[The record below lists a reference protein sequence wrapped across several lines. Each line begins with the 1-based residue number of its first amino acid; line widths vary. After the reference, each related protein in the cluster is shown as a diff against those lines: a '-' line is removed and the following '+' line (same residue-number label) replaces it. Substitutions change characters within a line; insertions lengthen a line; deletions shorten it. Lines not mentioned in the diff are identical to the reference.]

1 MEFLNNY
8 LYILNSLNSMF
19 TSNEYVGDICIK
31 DEIAKVAEELKIIKQ
46 KENSNSKEIP
56 NTDKNTQIFSN
67 WAIIH
72 DWIKENIN
80 CSVKITIPIKN
91 TNCNLIV
98 SKKEI
103 YIHTSSINK
112 SNNCLSTERFIFKT
126 YCEVQKIN
134 VEYKSTY
141 LDFSKLNIIS
151 DNVYQK
157 IFIISTLIELIYQW
171 QSIKK
176 ELLSYQEKE
185 NSIYNFKV

>member
-19 TSNEYVGDICIK
+19 TSNEYIGDICIE
-31 DEIAKVAEELKIIKQ
+31 DEIAKVVEELKRIKQ
-46 KENSNSKEIP
+46 KEDSNSKEVP

-67 WAIIH
+67 WATIH

-91 TNCNLIV
+91 TDCNLIV

-103 YIHTSSINK
+103 YIYTSSISK
-112 SNNCLSTERFIFKT
+112 SSERFIFKT
-126 YCEVQKIN
+126 YCKILKLFN
-134 VEYKSTY
+134 GEYKSIY
-141 LDFSKLNIIS
+141 LDFSRFNTIS
-151 DNVYQK
+151 DDVYEK
-157 IFIISTLIELIYQW
+157 ILIISTLIELSYQW

>member
-19 TSNEYVGDICIK
+19 TSNEYIGDICIK
-31 DEIAKVAEELKIIKQ
+31 DEINKVTEELKINKQ
-46 KENSNSKEIP
+46 KENSNSKEVLNI
-56 NTDKNTQIFSN
+56 DKNTQIFSS
-67 WAIIH
+67 WATIY
-72 DWIKENIN
+72 DWINENIN
-80 CSVKITIPIKN
+80 CSVRITIPIKN

-103 YIHTSSINK
+103 YIYNNSIK
-112 SNNCLSTERFIFKT
+112 YNNCTSTERLIFKT
-126 YCEVQKIN
+126 YCKI
-134 VEYKSTY
+134 VKYSGEYKSIC
-141 LDFSKLNIIS
+141 LDLSRLKTIS
-151 DNVYQK
+151 DSVHEK
-157 IFIISTLIELIYQW
+157 VLIISTLIELIYQW

>member
-1 MEFLNNY
+1 MERFLERY
-8 LYILNSLNSMF
+8 LDVLSIHSRVYGND
-19 TSNEYVGDICIK
+19 YVGDIHIQNEIK
-31 DEIAKVAEELKIIKQ
+31 EVSEELNTKRQ
-46 KENSNSKEIP
+46 KEVP
-56 NTDKNTQIFSN
+56 NTADKNTQIFSN
-67 WAIIH
+67 WATIY

-91 TNCNLIV
+91 TDCNLIV

-112 SNNCLSTERFIFKT
+112 SNNCLSTERLIFKT
-126 YCEVQKIN
+126 YCNIIKFSE
-134 VEYKSTY
+134 EYKSIY
-141 LDFSKLNIIS
+141 LDFSRLSTIS
-151 DNVYQK
+151 DDIYEK
-157 IFIISTLIELIYQW
+157 ILIISTLIELIYQW

>member
-19 TSNEYVGDICIK
+19 TNNEYVGDICIK
-31 DEIAKVAEELKIIKQ
+31 DEIAKVAEELETKRQ
-46 KENSNSKEIP
+46 KEVP

-80 CSVKITIPIKN
+80 CSVKIIIPIKN
-91 TNCNLIV
+91 TDCNLIV

-103 YIHTSSINK
+103 YIYTSSISK
-112 SNNCLSTERFIFKT
+112 SAERLIFKT
-126 YCEVQKIN
+126 YCKILKLFN
-134 VEYKSTY
+134 GEYKSIY
-141 LDFSKLNIIS
+141 LDFSRFNIIS
-151 DNVYQK
+151 DDVYEK
-157 IFIISTLIELIYQW
+157 ILIISTLIELSYQW

>member
-31 DEIAKVAEELKIIKQ
+31 DEIAKVAEELETKRQ
-46 KENSNSKEIP
+46 KEVP

-103 YIHTSSINK
+103 YIHTSSISK
-112 SNNCLSTERFIFKT
+112 SAERLIFKT
-126 YCEVQKIN
+126 YCKIIKLFN
-134 VEYKSTY
+134 GEYKSIY
-141 LDFSKLNIIS
+141 LDFSRFNTIS
-151 DNVYQK
+151 DDVYEK
-157 IFIISTLIELIYQW
+157 ILIISTLIELLYQW

-176 ELLSYQEKE
+176 ELLNHQEKE

>member
-19 TSNEYVGDICIK
+19 TSNEYIGDICIK
-31 DEIAKVAEELKIIKQ
+31 DEIAKVAEELETKIQ
-46 KENSNSKEIP
+46 KEVP

-67 WAIIH
+67 WATIH

-80 CSVKITIPIKN
+80 CSVEITIPIKN

-103 YIHTSSINK
+103 YIYTSSISK
-112 SNNCLSTERFIFKT
+112 SAERFIFKT
-126 YCEVQKIN
+126 YCKILKLFN
-134 VEYKSTY
+134 GEYKSIY
-141 LDFSKLNIIS
+141 LDFSRFNTIS
-151 DNVYQK
+151 DSVYEK
-157 IFIISTLIELIYQW
+157 ILIISTLIELSYQW

-176 ELLSYQEKE
+176 ELLNHQEKE

>member
-8 LYILNSLNSMF
+8 LYILNSLNGMF
-19 TSNEYVGDICIK
+19 TSNEYIGDICIK
-31 DEIAKVAEELKIIKQ
+31 DEIAKVTEELETKRQ
-46 KENSNSKEIP
+46 KEVPN

-67 WAIIH
+67 WATIH

-91 TNCNLIV
+91 TDCNLIV

-103 YIHTSSINK
+103 YIYTSSISK
-112 SNNCLSTERFIFKT
+112 SAERFIFKT
-126 YCEVQKIN
+126 YCKILKLFN
-134 VEYKSTY
+134 GEYKSIY
-141 LDFSKLNIIS
+141 LDFSRFNTIS
-151 DNVYQK
+151 DSVYEK
-157 IFIISTLIELIYQW
+157 ILIISTLIELSYQW

>member
-8 LYILNSLNSMF
+8 LYILNSLDRF

-31 DEIAKVAEELKIIKQ
+31 DEIAKVAEELETKRQ
-46 KENSNSKEIP
+46 KEVP

-91 TNCNLIV
+91 TDCNLIV

-103 YIHTSSINK
+103 YIYTSSISK
-112 SNNCLSTERFIFKT
+112 SAERFIFKT
-126 YCEVQKIN
+126 YCKILKLFN
-134 VEYKSTY
+134 GEYKSIY
-141 LDFSKLNIIS
+141 LDFSRFNTIS
-151 DNVYQK
+151 DSVYEK
-157 IFIISTLIELIYQW
+157 ILIISTLIELSYQW

-176 ELLSYQEKE
+176 ELLNHQEKE

>member
-19 TSNEYVGDICIK
+19 TSNEYIGDICIK
-31 DEIAKVAEELKIIKQ
+31 DEIAKVAGELKTKRQ
-46 KENSNSKEIP
+46 KEVP

-80 CSVKITIPIKN
+80 CSVEITIPIKN

-103 YIHTSSINK
+103 YIHTSSISK
-112 SNNCLSTERFIFKT
+112 SAEQLIFKT
-126 YCEVQKIN
+126 YCKVIKLFN
-134 VEYKSTY
+134 GEYKSIY
-141 LDFSKLNIIS
+141 LDFSRFNTIS
-151 DNVYQK
+151 DDVYEK
-157 IFIISTLIELIYQW
+157 ILIISTLIELLYQW

-176 ELLSYQEKE
+176 ELLNHQEKE
-185 NSIYNFKV
+185 DSIYTFKV

>member
-31 DEIAKVAEELKIIKQ
+31 DEIAKVAEELKTKRQ
-46 KENSNSKEIP
+46 KEVP

-91 TNCNLIV
+91 TDCNLIV

-103 YIHTSSINK
+103 YIYTSSISK
-112 SNNCLSTERFIFKT
+112 SAERLIFKT
-126 YCEVQKIN
+126 YCKIIKLFN
-134 VEYKSTY
+134 GEYKSIY
-141 LDFSKLNIIS
+141 LDFSRFNTIS
-151 DNVYQK
+151 DDVYEK
-157 IFIISTLIELIYQW
+157 ILIISTLIELLYQW

-176 ELLSYQEKE
+176 ELLNHQEKE

>member
-19 TSNEYVGDICIK
+19 TSNEYIGDICIK
-31 DEIAKVAEELKIIKQ
+31 DEIAKVAEELKTKRQ
-46 KENSNSKEIP
+46 KEVP

-67 WAIIH
+67 WATIH

-91 TNCNLIV
+91 TDCNLIV

-103 YIHTSSINK
+103 YIHTSSISK
-112 SNNCLSTERFIFKT
+112 SAEWFIFKT
-126 YCEVQKIN
+126 YCKVIKLFN
-134 VEYKSTY
+134 GEYKSIY
-141 LDFSKLNIIS
+141 LDFSRFNIIS
-151 DNVYQK
+151 DDVYEK
-157 IFIISTLIELIYQW
+157 ILIISTLIELLYQW

-176 ELLSYQEKE
+176 ELLNHQEKE
-185 NSIYNFKV
+185 DSIYTFKV

>member
-31 DEIAKVAEELKIIKQ
+31 DEIAKVTEELKTKRQ
-46 KENSNSKEIP
+46 KEVP

-67 WAIIH
+67 WAAIH

-103 YIHTSSINK
+103 YIYTSSISK
-112 SNNCLSTERFIFKT
+112 SAERFIFKT
-126 YCEVQKIN
+126 YCKILKLFN
-134 VEYKSTY
+134 GEYKSIY
-141 LDFSKLNIIS
+141 LDFSRFNTIS
-151 DNVYQK
+151 DDVYEK
-157 IFIISTLIELIYQW
+157 ILIISTLIELIYQW

-176 ELLSYQEKE
+176 ELLNHQEKE
-185 NSIYNFKV
+185 DSMYNFKV

>member
-19 TSNEYVGDICIK
+19 TSNEYIGDICIK
-31 DEIAKVAEELKIIKQ
+31 DEIAKVAGELKTKRQ
-46 KENSNSKEIP
+46 KEVP

-80 CSVKITIPIKN
+80 CSVEITIPIKN
-91 TNCNLIV
+91 TDCNLIV

-103 YIHTSSINK
+103 YIHTSSISK
-112 SNNCLSTERFIFKT
+112 SAEQLIFKT
-126 YCEVQKIN
+126 YCKVIKLFN
-134 VEYKSTY
+134 GEYKSIY
-141 LDFSKLNIIS
+141 LDFSRFNTIS
-151 DNVYQK
+151 DDVYEK
-157 IFIISTLIELIYQW
+157 ILIISTLIELLYQW

-176 ELLSYQEKE
+176 ELLNHQEKE
-185 NSIYNFKV
+185 DSIYTFKV

>member
-1 MEFLNNY
+1 MKFLNNY

-19 TSNEYVGDICIK
+19 TSNEYIGDICIK
-31 DEIAKVAEELKIIKQ
+31 DEIAKVAEELKTKRQ
-46 KENSNSKEIP
+46 KEVP

-91 TNCNLIV
+91 TDCNLIV

-103 YIHTSSINK
+103 YIYTSSISK
-112 SNNCLSTERFIFKT
+112 SAERLIFKT
-126 YCEVQKIN
+126 YCKVIKLFN
-134 VEYKSTY
+134 GEYKSIY
-141 LDFSKLNIIS
+141 LDFSRFNTIS
-151 DNVYQK
+151 DDVYEK
-157 IFIISTLIELIYQW
+157 ILIISTLIELLYQW

-176 ELLSYQEKE
+176 ELLNHQEKE
-185 NSIYNFKV
+185 DSIYTFKV

>member
-31 DEIAKVAEELKIIKQ
+31 DEIAKVAEELEKKRQ
-46 KENSNSKEIP
+46 KEVP

-103 YIHTSSINK
+103 YIHTSSISK
-112 SNNCLSTERFIFKT
+112 SAERLIFKT
-126 YCEVQKIN
+126 YCKIIKLFN
-134 VEYKSTY
+134 GEYKSIY
-141 LDFSKLNIIS
+141 LDFSRFNTIS
-151 DNVYQK
+151 DDVYEK
-157 IFIISTLIELIYQW
+157 ILIISTLIELLYQW

>member
-19 TSNEYVGDICIK
+19 TSNEYIGDICIK
-31 DEIAKVAEELKIIKQ
+31 DEIAKVVEELKIIKQ
-46 KENSNSKEIP
+46 KEDSNSKEVSNI
-56 NTDKNTQIFSN
+56 DKNTQIFSN

-91 TNCNLIV
+91 TDCNLIV

-103 YIHTSSINK
+103 YIYTSSISK
-112 SNNCLSTERFIFKT
+112 SAERFIFKT
-126 YCEVQKIN
+126 YCKILKLFN
-134 VEYKSTY
+134 GEYKSIY
-141 LDFSKLNIIS
+141 LDFSRFNTIS
-151 DNVYQK
+151 DSVYEK
-157 IFIISTLIELIYQW
+157 ILIISTLIELSYQW

-176 ELLSYQEKE
+176 ELLNHQEKE

>member
-8 LYILNSLNSMF
+8 LYILNSLDRF

-31 DEIAKVAEELKIIKQ
+31 DEIAKVAEELETKRQ
-46 KENSNSKEIP
+46 KEVP

-80 CSVKITIPIKN
+80 CSVKIIIPIKN
-91 TNCNLIV
+91 TNCNLIF

-103 YIHTSSINK
+103 YIYTSSISK
-112 SNNCLSTERFIFKT
+112 YAERLIFKT
-126 YCEVQKIN
+126 YCKILKLFN
-134 VEYKSTY
+134 GEYKSIY
-141 LDFSKLNIIS
+141 LDFSRFNTIS
-151 DNVYQK
+151 DDVYEK
-157 IFIISTLIELIYQW
+157 ILIISTLIELLYQW

-176 ELLSYQEKE
+176 ELLNHQEKE

>member
-31 DEIAKVAEELKIIKQ
+31 DEIAKVAEELETKRQ
-46 KENSNSKEIP
+46 KEVP

-91 TNCNLIV
+91 TDCNLIV

-103 YIHTSSINK
+103 YIHTSNISK
-112 SNNCLSTERFIFKT
+112 SAERLIFKT
-126 YCEVQKIN
+126 YCKIIKLFN
-134 VEYKSTY
+134 GEYKSIY
-141 LDFSKLNIIS
+141 LDFSRFNTIS
-151 DNVYQK
+151 DDVYEK
-157 IFIISTLIELIYQW
+157 ILIISTLIELLYQW

-176 ELLSYQEKE
+176 ELLNHQEKE
-185 NSIYNFKV
+185 DSIYTFKV

>member
-31 DEIAKVAEELKIIKQ
+31 DEIAKVAEELETKRQ
-46 KENSNSKEIP
+46 KEVP

-91 TNCNLIV
+91 TDCNLIV

-103 YIHTSSINK
+103 YIYTSSISK
-112 SNNCLSTERFIFKT
+112 SAERLIFKT
-126 YCEVQKIN
+126 YCKIIKLFN
-134 VEYKSTY
+134 GEYKSIY
-141 LDFSKLNIIS
+141 LDFSRFNTIS
-151 DNVYQK
+151 DDVYEK
-157 IFIISTLIELIYQW
+157 ILIISTLIELLYQW

-176 ELLSYQEKE
+176 ELLNHQEKE

>member
-19 TSNEYVGDICIK
+19 TSNEYIGDICIK
-31 DEIAKVAEELKIIKQ
+31 DEIAKVVEELKIIKQ
-46 KENSNSKEIP
+46 KEDSNSKEVSNI
-56 NTDKNTQIFSN
+56 DKNTQIFSN
-67 WAIIH
+67 WATIH

-80 CSVKITIPIKN
+80 CSVEITIPIKN

-103 YIHTSSINK
+103 YIYTSSISK
-112 SNNCLSTERFIFKT
+112 SAERFIFKT
-126 YCEVQKIN
+126 YCKILKLFN
-134 VEYKSTY
+134 GEYKSIY
-141 LDFSKLNIIS
+141 LDFSRFNTIS
-151 DNVYQK
+151 DSVYEK
-157 IFIISTLIELIYQW
+157 ILIISTLIELSYQW

-176 ELLSYQEKE
+176 ELLNHQEKE

>member
-19 TSNEYVGDICIK
+19 TSNEYIGDVCIK
-31 DEIAKVAEELKIIKQ
+31 DEIAKVAEELKRIKQ
-46 KENSNSKEIP
+46 KEVP
-56 NTDKNTQIFSN
+56 NIDKNTQIFSN

-91 TNCNLIV
+91 TDCNLIV

-103 YIHTSSINK
+103 YIYTSSISK
-112 SNNCLSTERFIFKT
+112 SAERFIFKT
-126 YCEVQKIN
+126 YCKILKLFN
-134 VEYKSTY
+134 GEYKSIY
-141 LDFSKLNIIS
+141 LDFSRFNIIS
-151 DNVYQK
+151 DSVYEK
-157 IFIISTLIELIYQW
+157 ILIISTLIELSYQW

-176 ELLSYQEKE
+176 ELLNHQEKE

>member
-19 TSNEYVGDICIK
+19 ISNEYIGDICIK
-31 DEIAKVAEELKIIKQ
+31 DEIAKVVEELKIIKQ
-46 KENSNSKEIP
+46 KEDSNSKEVSNI
-56 NTDKNTQIFSN
+56 DKNTQIFSN
-67 WAIIH
+67 WATIH

-91 TNCNLIV
+91 TDCNLIV

-103 YIHTSSINK
+103 YIYTSSISK
-112 SNNCLSTERFIFKT
+112 SAERLIFKT
-126 YCEVQKIN
+126 YCKILKLFN
-134 VEYKSTY
+134 GEYKSIY
-141 LDFSKLNIIS
+141 LDFSRFNTIS
-151 DNVYQK
+151 DSVYEK
-157 IFIISTLIELIYQW
+157 ILIISTLIELSYQW

-176 ELLSYQEKE
+176 ELLNYQEKE

>member
-19 TSNEYVGDICIK
+19 TSNEYIGDICIK
-31 DEIAKVAEELKIIKQ
+31 DEINKVEEELKTKRQ
-46 KENSNSKEIP
+46 KEVP

-67 WAIIH
+67 WATIH

-103 YIHTSSINK
+103 YIYTSSISK
-112 SNNCLSTERFIFKT
+112 SDERFIFKT
-126 YCEVQKIN
+126 YCKIIKLFN
-134 VEYKSTY
+134 GEYKSIY
-141 LDFSKLNIIS
+141 LDFSRFNTIS
-151 DNVYQK
+151 DDVYEK
-157 IFIISTLIELIYQW
+157 IFIISTLIELLYQW

-176 ELLSYQEKE
+176 ELLNHQEKE
-185 NSIYNFKV
+185 DSIYTFKV

>member
-19 TSNEYVGDICIK
+19 TSNEYIGDICIE
-31 DEIAKVAEELKIIKQ
+31 DEINKVVEELKTKRQ
-46 KENSNSKEIP
+46 KEVP

-91 TNCNLIV
+91 TDCNLIV

-103 YIHTSSINK
+103 YIHTSSISK
-112 SNNCLSTERFIFKT
+112 SAEQLIFKT
-126 YCEVQKIN
+126 YCKVIKLFN
-134 VEYKSTY
+134 GEYKSIY
-141 LDFSKLNIIS
+141 LDFSRFNTIS
-151 DNVYQK
+151 DDVYEK
-157 IFIISTLIELIYQW
+157 ILIISTLIELLYQW

-176 ELLSYQEKE
+176 ELLNHQEKE
-185 NSIYNFKV
+185 DSIYTFKV

>member
-8 LYILNSLNSMF
+8 LYILNSLEEF
-19 TSNEYVGDICIK
+19 TSNEYIGNICIK
-31 DEIAKVAEELKIIKQ
+31 DEINKVAEELKTKRQ
-46 KENSNSKEIP
+46 KEVP
-56 NTDKNTQIFSN
+56 NTDKNTQIFSS
-67 WAIIH
+67 WATIY
-72 DWIKENIN
+72 DWINENIN

-103 YIHTSSINK
+103 YICNNSI
-112 SNNCLSTERFIFKT
+112 SIERLIFKT
-126 YCEVQKIN
+126 YCKI
-134 VEYKSTY
+134 VKYSGEYKSIC
-141 LDFSKLNIIS
+141 LDLSRLKTIS
-151 DNVYQK
+151 DSVHEK
-157 IFIISTLIELIYQW
+157 VLIISTLIELIYQW

>member
-8 LYILNSLNSMF
+8 LYILNSLDRF
-19 TSNEYVGDICIK
+19 TSNECIGDICIE
-31 DEIAKVAEELKIIKQ
+31 DEIAKVVEELKTKRQ
-46 KENSNSKEIP
+46 KEIP

-67 WAIIH
+67 WATIH

-91 TNCNLIV
+91 TDCNLIV

-103 YIHTSSINK
+103 YIYTSSISK
-112 SNNCLSTERFIFKT
+112 SAERFIFKT
-126 YCEVQKIN
+126 YCKILKLFN
-134 VEYKSTY
+134 GEYKSIY
-141 LDFSKLNIIS
+141 LDFSRFNTIS
-151 DNVYQK
+151 DSVYEK
-157 IFIISTLIELIYQW
+157 ILIISTLIELSYQW

-176 ELLSYQEKE
+176 ELLNYQEKE